1 MNETYHAKWN
11 NLLLRWGQWSMGLYY
26 YWGGGWMS
34 GWLLH
39 MISNSV
45 CMLVSN
51 NQLRYFHIMPQQ
63 ISMHIL
69 ANCPSGFYIV
79 PTPTVKR
86 LGIHLVQKSCIQQ
99 LSLICISLSLEIKAH
114 NQGKENG
121 CFQKWKGDNPLV
133 ATCLFSCI

>member
-1 MNETYHAKWN
+1 
-11 NLLLRWGQWSMGLYY
+11 
-26 YWGGGWMS
+26 
-34 GWLLH
+34 
-39 MISNSV
+39 
-45 CMLVSN
+45 
-51 NQLRYFHIMPQQ
+51 
-63 ISMHIL
+63 MHIL
-69 ANCPSGFYIV
+69 ANCPWGFYIV

-133 ATCLFSCI
+133 ATCLLSCILLHPLSSFCCSYSFWQQYRSKEVLFELLKTKPIFMKFSEHLVKKKFEPITYAFNIRF